1 MGLLQVFIGL
11 CTYLATAHFVVWDCL
26 VWWVLSGLELL
37 VLFCSAWPLAFTGAA
52 GVAVVQCSARPSGT
66 AGCAFSL
73 CGRDCSAWSSSILVG
88 LVVNGGSS
96 WSVAFVQSTPVSV
109 VAGGGDSD
117 CRGSVQSAP
126 PRQYVV
132 LLCGLH
138 PSGTRYNLSALLF
151 SLVFCGICSWAVR
164 WG

>member
-1 MGLLQVFIGL
+1 MGLLVIIGL
-11 CTYLATAHFVVWDCL
+11 CTYLTTAHFLVWDCL
-26 VWWVLSGLELL
+26 VCWVLSGLELL

-88 LVVNGGSS
+88 LVVNCC
-96 WSVAFVQSTPVSV
+96 SV
-109 VAGGGDSD
+109 VAGGGSD

-138 PSGTRYNLSALLF
+138 LRGARYSLSALLF